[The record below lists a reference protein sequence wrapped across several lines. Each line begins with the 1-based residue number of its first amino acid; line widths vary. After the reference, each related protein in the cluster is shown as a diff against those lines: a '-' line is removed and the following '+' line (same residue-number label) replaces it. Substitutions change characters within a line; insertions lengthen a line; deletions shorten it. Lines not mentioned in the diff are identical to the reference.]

1 MVIIFPCRICLKP
14 VANNHQA
21 TKCDK
26 CSFWIHIKC
35 NKINKQISIPI
46 YKKTSLSGSACHVLK
61 NFNPSQTLM
70 MRNLCKI
77 IGKQIKFTHI
87 DKVPKSVK
95 ENFNQKT
102 TSETDISKY
111 FTMSDL
117 QSLTYNKK
125 SDLALIHLNINTL
138 QFHFDELESFLA
150 NCPIDFQILG
160 IYL

>member
-1 MVIIFPCRICLKP
+1 
-14 VANNHQA
+14 
-21 TKCDK
+21 
-26 CSFWIHIKC
+26 
-35 NKINKQISIPI
+35 
-46 YKKTSLSGSACHVLK
+46 
-61 NFNPSQTLM
+61 M

-111 FTMSDL
+111 FTTSDL
-117 QSLTYNKK
+117 QSLTYNKNG
-125 SDLALIHLNINTL
+125 DLALIHLNINTL